1 MNDRMP
7 SASRIET
14 LRISLRPGS
23 SAITQLATALM
34 KRDRTRAERISVA
47 SFFPR
52 LSVPIRV
59 PAEAGPRRSR

>member
-1 MNDRMP
+1 MNERMRN
-7 SASRIET
+7 ASRIET
-14 LRISLRPGS
+14 LRVSLRPGA

-52 LSVPIRV
+52 VPIPIRV
-59 PAEAGPRRSR
+59 PVEAGPRRSR